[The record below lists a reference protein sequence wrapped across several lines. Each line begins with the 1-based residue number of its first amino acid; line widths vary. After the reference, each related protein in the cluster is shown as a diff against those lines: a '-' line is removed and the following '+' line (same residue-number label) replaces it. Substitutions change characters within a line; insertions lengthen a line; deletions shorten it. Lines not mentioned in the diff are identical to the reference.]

1 MAQYDDT
8 NSFVLFPNKN
18 KQNEGQPD
26 VTGKINIDGVEKRL
40 AGWKKQSKS
49 GVNFISGKVSD
60 FQEKKEQPK
69 ATEEV
74 EDVMPF

>member
-8 NSFVLFPNKN
+8 NSFALFPNKR

-40 AGWKKQSKS
+40 AGWKKQSKN
-49 GVNFISGKVSD
+49 GVNFISGKLSD
-60 FQEKKEQPK
+60 FQEKKDKPEDPVV
-69 ATEEV
+69 A
-74 EDVMPF
+74 EDVIPF